1 MSGTKGRRLA
11 AGPEDRTGE
20 RRRSSR
26 ANVRPRVGD
35 TTIWATSWLAVERK
49 TPRSTPQGA
58 KDAGGAAK
66 PHERLR
72 SVATCRQP
80 RPAREGAGRRD
91 PLKVNETPRRAR
103 PHPERDGNHGTLRCD
118 MTSTSVPR
126 HGAPGWT
133 AREHFGVTRR
143 ALRCLDA
150 DHLGAPTQS
159 TSVPWGRPTRDR
171 GGEGQRTAAGRLP
184 VWTVTP
190 EGREPCLGRWI
201 DPTVTAR
208 RKNRLPR

>member
-11 AGPEDRTGE
+11 AAPEDRTGE

-72 SVATCRQP
+72 SVATCRQTH
-80 RPAREGAGRRD
+80 PAREGAGGRD

-118 MTSTSVPR
+118 MSNTSVPRHQTPRCLQDGYFGTSTWSATVDHPGAFWCETTSTSVPR
-126 HGAPGWT
+126 RRPPRCPGP
-133 AREHFGVTRR
+133 E
-143 ALRCLDA
+143 
-150 DHLGAPTQS
+150 HLGALGETNPRPRRRGTAD
-159 TSVPWGRPTRDR
+159 GRRKAARLDRD
-171 GGEGQRTAAGRLP
+171 AGRKRTLP
-184 VWTVTP
+184 W
-190 EGREPCLGRWI
+190 
-201 DPTVTAR
+201 
-208 RKNRLPR
+208 